1 MSPAHVP
8 PSATTP
14 PGPGPVAT
22 LTDPVVARIAELSSV
37 LTRALASL
45 ASVPPGPRAL
55 GRHLQLDKS
64 LAWKIYRIA
73 HATDPADALPL
84 LPGSRGRRLVLQ
96 AFSRAGSPS
105 GHVEAI
111 RSAMD
116 GVDAELA
123 RSGMDRHT
131 LAAALAESRRNGLD
145 RSLLRKARLMAFRAH
160 CVTMGMHGSA
170 AVASF
175 MVVPSAQRGGWV
187 DLGYASL
194 FEGFTRTREGSPWP
208 LYVPMQRFDTTAEDP
223 ADTRV
228 DGAAM
233 LPNDGHAGPLQGIL
247 VDEVVARE
255 DRSCLRMVESGDRHL
270 VELDGRGPAIGRRM
284 RLAFAERSVAHGPM
298 HASAGDRIAALQATI
313 RYPVAH
319 FICQVLLHHDVL
331 RDGDPL
337 PVCFSA
343 AGRIPGAD
351 PRCGVTR
358 LPLLDAM
365 ECPEPTSLPE
375 VLAPTRPA
383 LAQMLGHQARQMGVP
398 LDACACFRI
407 SVTCPPVQS
416 TLGMRW
422 RLARA

>member
-1 MSPAHVP
+1 MAPVHAPSP
-8 PSATTP
+8 ATTP
-14 PGPGPVAT
+14 PGPGPVAA
-22 LTDPVVARIAELSSV
+22 LTEQGVASMVDLSLS
-37 LTRALASL
+37 LTRAMAGLAP
-45 ASVPPGPRAL
+45 VPQGPRAL
-55 GRHLQLDKS
+55 GRHLGLDKS

-73 HATDPADALPL
+73 HATDPADAVPL

-123 RSGMDRHT
+123 RGGMDRHT
-131 LAAALAESRRNGLD
+131 LAAAVAESRSDGLD
-145 RSLLRKARLMAFRAH
+145 RALLRKARLITYRGN
-160 CVTMGMHGSA
+160 CVTMGMHGLA

-194 FEGFTRTREGSPWP
+194 FEGFTRTREGAPWP

-228 DGAAM
+228 DGADM

-247 VDEVVARE
+247 VDEVVTRE

-284 RLAFAERSVAHGPM
+284 RLAFAERSVARGPM

-319 FICQVLLHHDVL
+319 FIFQVLLHRDVV

-337 PVCFSA
+337 PVYFSA

-365 ECPEPTSLPE
+365 ECPEPGFLPE
-375 VLAPTRPA
+375 SLAPARPA

-422 RLARA
+422 RLARP